1 MLSAGL
7 SELNLDV
14 ALMSARR
21 EIIFLA
27 PPYGNFSKSPQIC
40 SALKAALAKPQGAS
54 LTVLCLPRM
63 GGFLWADEL
72 MSLLRP
78 GMDMREKQLQLDDSR
93 IFLRG
98 LKQKYPERVSVFELR
113 KRPNFPALIIDDQ
126 IFFGHFAYS
135 EALTPDGFWCRVE
148 APVRELFDQVSAGKE
163 PALAEDRAAFRIISE
178 CAYLLEN
185 AVAVNLR

>member
-7 SELNLDV
+7 SELNLDA
-14 ALMSARR
+14 ALKSARR

-27 PPYGNFSKSPQIC
+27 PPYGNFGKSPQIC
-40 SALKAALAKPQGAS
+40 SALEAALTASQGAS
-54 LTVLCLPRM
+54 LTVLCLPEM

-78 GMDMREKQLQLDDSR
+78 GMDMWEKQFQLDNSR

-98 LKQKYPERVSVFELR
+98 LTHKFPGRVSVFELR
-113 KRPNFPALIIDDQ
+113 DRPNFPVLIIDDQ

-135 EALTPDGFWCRVE
+135 EVLTPDGFWCRVE
-148 APVRELFDQVSAGKE
+148 APVGELFDQVSAGRE
-163 PALAEDRAAFRIISE
+163 PALAADCAAFRIISE
-178 CAYLLEN
+178 CAFLLEH
-185 AVAVNLR
+185 AVAVDLR

>member
-14 ALMSARR
+14 ALKSARR

-27 PPYGNFSKSPQIC
+27 PPYGNFSKSPQIY
-40 SALKAALAKPQGAS
+40 SALEAALADPQGAS
-54 LTVLCLPRM
+54 LKVLCLPEM

-72 MSLLRP
+72 MGLLRP

-93 IFLRG
+93 FFLRG
-98 LKQKYPERVSVFELR
+98 LQQKFHERVSVFELR
-113 KRPNFPALIIDDQ
+113 DRPNFPVLIIDDQ
-126 IFFGHFAYS
+126 ILFGHFAHS
-135 EALTPDGFWCRVE
+135 EVLTPEGFWCRVE
-148 APVRELFDQVSAGKE
+148 AAVGELFDQVSIGEE
-163 PALAEDRAAFRIISE
+163 PALADDRSAFRIISE

-185 AVAVNLR
+185 AVAVDLR